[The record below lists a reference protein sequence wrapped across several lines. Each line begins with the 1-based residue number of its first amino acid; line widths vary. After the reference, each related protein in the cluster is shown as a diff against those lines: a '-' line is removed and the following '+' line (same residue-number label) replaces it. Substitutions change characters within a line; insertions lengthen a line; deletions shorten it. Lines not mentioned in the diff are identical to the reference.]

1 MLSPGSP
8 GTASRLLLQGCCQGK
23 RAVTELEHPTNLLG
37 AGLSPTMAL
46 QSPSCS
52 LCPPSQNHAGGTA
65 RERGQPRCFGRSAAT
80 EGSQW
85 LLGMGQHFAMDRNA
99 LRATETFCIRKTF
112 VPSPVKT
119 DITDPLLSEHP
130 HAELGP
136 QLGLHFSFTQCI
148 KQGPN
153 HCWLSKKHLEE
164 SESPAC
170 QRRIPPHSPCTC
182 TGTNRM
188 SWCGKIPL
196 VLLQTWLTA
205 LTVANCPAEV
215 YPRYTSGSPQAIIE
229 LILPRCSLHPIPAG
243 KRRKS
248 HKPPIC

>member
-1 MLSPGSP
+1 MLNWGHSS
-8 GTASRLLLQGCCQGK
+8 
-23 RAVTELEHPTNLLG
+23 
-37 AGLSPTMAL
+37 GL
-46 QSPSCS
+46 
-52 LCPPSQNHAGGTA
+52 
-65 RERGQPRCFGRSAAT
+65 
-80 EGSQW
+80 
-85 LLGMGQHFAMDRNA
+85 
-99 LRATETFCIRKTF
+99 
-112 VPSPVKT
+112 
-119 DITDPLLSEHP
+119 
-130 HAELGP
+130 
-136 QLGLHFSFTQCI
+136 LHFSFTQCI

-153 HCWLSKKHLEE
+153 HCWLSKKQLEE

-170 QRRIPPHSPCTC
+170 QRRIPPHSPRTC
-182 TGTNRM
+182 TGANRM

-248 HKPPIC
+248 HEPPVC